1 MSVDADTRSLVRRRV
16 SNERRRLVGA
26 ELDENGL
33 TYMKAW
39 AKSNALPLA
48 AWEAFDGDALL
59 ALDYALDMLE
69 AKREAHPE
77 AA

>member
-1 MSVDADTRSLVRRRV
+1 VDADTRSLVRRRV
-16 SNERRRLVGA
+16 SDERRRLAGA
-26 ELDENGL
+26 EL
-33 TYMKAW
+33 
-39 AKSNALPLA
+39 
-48 AWEAFDGDALL
+48 DGDALL